1 MEGLTETGAPNPFI
15 CVRPRKREEWGRG
28 GIGLQNAVALSP
40 LKTELH
46 SQVSMRVI
54 LCGLCTRV
62 DTHSHTG
69 ECIFA
74 SAGQHVSKFAPA
86 SAHST
91 KYTRDFLLPMH
102 TIRDR
107 YTQTRTCVCT
117 YLCESEQIHT
127 RSVYLL
133 RFTASMSPACKCIN
147 SSSRRFSLG

>member
-1 MEGLTETGAPNPFI
+1 MSGLERGKNGAGVGLGYRMPWPL
-15 CVRPRKREEWGRG
+15 VPSRP
-28 GIGLQNAVALSP
+28 
-40 LKTELH
+40 ELH

-69 ECIFA
+69 ARIFA

-91 KYTRDFLLPMH
+91 NHKRDFLLPMH

-117 YLCESEQIHT
+117 YLCESEHIHTERVPAQIH
-127 RSVYLL
+127 SKHESCLQVHK
-133 RFTASMSPACKCIN
+133 FQ
-147 SSSRRFSLG
+147 